1 MGDSAHTT
9 HHPSRRM
16 THCPQKCI
24 SKKLRNTKKTRRKSI
39 GFLKTRLG
47 NFLPYEFV
55 GTMGHHSFINKR
67 TVPILYVQLCVHTAT
82 ARSCNPV
89 SILYLWVVPK
99 EIYLNLC
106 SCHLNIPTIIQNF
119 TKILKIILKSFI
131 QYQNG
136 KKFRSNFRENG
147 HTIFSNCMGKMA

>member
-1 MGDSAHTT
+1 MWFFDVAILEITIQNFEICMGDSAHTT

-55 GTMGHHSFINKR
+55 GTMGHRSFINKR
-67 TVPILYVQLCVHTAT
+67 TVPILYSTAVCT
-82 ARSCNPV
+82 HGYS
-89 SILYLWVVPK
+89 SKLYPGEYTVPMGSAK
-99 EIYLNLC
+99 GNLFKFMFLPFEYT
-106 SCHLNIPTIIQNF
+106 HYN
-119 TKILKIILKSFI
+119 TKFHKDSKNNL
-131 QYQNG
+131 
-136 KKFRSNFRENG
+136 KKF
-147 HTIFSNCMGKMA
+147 HTISKW